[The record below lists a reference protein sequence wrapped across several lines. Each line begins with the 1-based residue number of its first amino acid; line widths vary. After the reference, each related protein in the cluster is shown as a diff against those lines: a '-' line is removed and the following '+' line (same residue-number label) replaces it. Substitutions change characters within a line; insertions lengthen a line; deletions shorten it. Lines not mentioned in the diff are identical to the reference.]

1 LLLVYAFTVALFTV
15 IAVMPLL
22 IRYSEKLGLI
32 DVPKDDRRS
41 HQKPIPRSG
50 GIAIATGVFLSTL
63 IFADMSANMQAILA
77 GAFFIVLF
85 GVLDDAFDL
94 DYRWKFF
101 GQFIAVGLVV
111 YSGVLFHRLP
121 FIDGEITPN
130 FFIYLLSAIFL
141 LGVTNAVN
149 LTDGLDGLAAGT
161 TLLTMA
167 LITIFASL
175 VDQPNEALLAMA
187 VIGGILGFLRFNT
200 FPARIFMGDCGSQLL
215 GFLAAC
221 LAVAVVQYQGS
232 ALAPMLS
239 VLLVGLPILDT
250 LTVMFI
256 RIREGRSP
264 FSPDKNHLHHQI
276 MARGFYQYEAVAILY
291 ILQVGLL
298 LLAYFTRYE
307 SDLLHIAIYTIFC
320 ASILGSLWFLRTIDW
335 QYRNVAL
342 MRETE
347 RRNRLFRRLDWL
359 YANTANIIEL
369 MVSAFLAALAAYFVF
384 LMPEGVVRSNYWFS
398 LVCVLIVALLWKSP
412 PWQLRAAA
420 YPAAFVLLYY
430 ASNTASDL
438 AQKHLMTA
446 EIVIAVSLAI
456 AIRMTRRE
464 DFRLDT
470 QDLLVLAAI
479 VLLPL
484 LPFEELSR
492 YSVDRMVLRIAI
504 VLYACEFMIGR
515 DVMKRRWFLIV
526 ASLCSLLAI
535 GF

>member
-1 LLLVYAFTVALFTV
+1 MQQIYAFTVALFTV

-32 DVPKDDRRS
+32 DIPKDDRRS

-50 GIAIATGVFLSTL
+50 GIAIAAGVFVATL
-63 IFADMSANMQAILA
+63 LFANITVHMQAILG
-77 GAFFIVLF
+77 GAFLIVFF
-85 GVLDDAFDL
+85 GVLDDIFDL

-101 GQFIAVGLVV
+101 GQFLAVGLVM
-111 YSGVLFHRLP
+111 YAGILFYRLP
-121 FIDGEITPN
+121 FIDGAIAPN
-130 FFIYLLSAIFL
+130 IFIYILSALFL

-161 TLLTMA
+161 TLLSMI
-167 LITIFASL
+167 LIAIFASM
-175 VDQPNEALLAMA
+175 VDQLNKALLALA
-187 VIGGILGFLRFNT
+187 VIGAILGFLRFNT

-221 LAVAVVQYQGS
+221 LALSVVQYQGS
-232 ALAPMLS
+232 ALAPMLT

-256 RIREGRSP
+256 RIRERRSP

-291 ILQVGLL
+291 VLQVALL

-307 SDLLHIAIYTIFC
+307 SDLLHIAIYAVFC
-320 ASILGSLWFLRTIDW
+320 ASILGALWFLRAIGW

-342 MRETE
+342 MREAE
-347 RRNRLFRRLDWL
+347 RRNRLFRRLEWL
-359 YANTANIIEL
+359 YLNTANIMEFAI
-369 MVSAFLAALAAYFVF
+369 SALLAGVAAYLFISCYDDVVSPRYWVSI
-384 LMPEGVVRSNYWFS
+384 LSIAGV
-398 LVCVLIVALLWKSP
+398 LLLWKSP
-412 PWQLRAAA
+412 SWQLRAAV
-420 YPAAFVLLYY
+420 YPATFVLLYY
-430 ASNTASDL
+430 ASNVASSL
-438 AQKHLMTA
+438 AQQYLMAA
-446 EIVIAVSLAI
+446 EVIIAVALGI

-464 DFRLDT
+464 HFRLDT
-470 QDLLVLAAI
+470 QDLLVLAA
-479 VLLPL
+479 VLLLPL
-484 LPFEELSR
+484 LPFDELSR

-515 DVMKRRWFLIV
+515 DVTKRRWLLMIT
-526 ASLCSLLAI
+526 SLCSLLAI
-535 GF
+535 GI